1 MNVYFFK
8 LFKIDY
14 AYVLTLDLVKEREAD
29 HKDGIDGDSTERI
42 GGPNGKRHNNTSSD
56 EDVTAGKLVVFSL
69 SLLLL
74 LHISTEIWIEVLQG
88 STIGAIF
95 AFYTAAIVGIAL
107 PLSST
112 AWIRSSV
119 GICLH
124 RALELVNPRC
134 FFCFSSGMPR
144 AVPFVD
150 VFFADAMC
158 SLSKVFF
165 DWGMLWHLA
174 LHYPNPVPMDLE
186 YIVIPSIAASIP
198 YLIRAR
204 QCIVMH
210 SIGKMKNDPRRYQH
224 MLNAVKYSTS
234 LWPLLVSVYQKTAD
248 SESSKQN
255 AETLLI
261 VLFVI
266 NSTYSLAWDVIMDW
280 GMMQNPQNFAP
291 ECAGA
296 PAIGAATG
304 TRQQTCA
311 QAVLRPKLRYG
322 ASASIAILI
331 ADTVL
336 RYSWLLRFYE
346 KGIFPSTDVYILC
359 SQFLEAIRRAL
370 WNLLRVEWES
380 IKQKK
385 AAGKEDEL
393 EMAEQQSF
401 LPSPS
406 SMNMQHRIASKP

>member
-1 MNVYFFK
+1 MNVYFFR

-14 AYVLTLDLVKEREAD
+14 AYVLTLDLVNERETD
-29 HKDGIDGDSTERI
+29 LKDGIGGDSPGR
-42 GGPNGKRHNNTSSD
+42 GGLVGKRHNNTSSD
-56 EDVTAGKLVVFSL
+56 EDVTAGKLVIFSL

-74 LHISTEIWIEVLQG
+74 LHISTAIWIEVLQG
-88 STIGAIF
+88 SPIGAIF

-134 FFCFSSGMPR
+134 FCFGSGMPR

-174 LHYPNPVPMDLE
+174 LHYPNPVPIDLE

-204 QCIVMH
+204 QCLVMH

-224 MLNAVKYSTS
+224 MLK
-234 LWPLLVSVYQKTAD
+234 
-248 SESSKQN
+248 
-255 AETLLI
+255 
-261 VLFVI
+261 
-266 NSTYSLAWDVIMDW
+266 
-280 GMMQNPQNFAP
+280 
-291 ECAGA
+291 
-296 PAIGAATG
+296 
-304 TRQQTCA
+304 
-311 QAVLRPKLRYG
+311 
-322 ASASIAILI
+322 
-331 ADTVL
+331 
-336 RYSWLLRFYE
+336 
-346 KGIFPSTDVYILC
+346 
-359 SQFLEAIRRAL
+359 
-370 WNLLRVEWES
+370 
-380 IKQKK
+380 
-385 AAGKEDEL
+385 
-393 EMAEQQSF
+393 
-401 LPSPS
+401 
-406 SMNMQHRIASKP
+406 

>member
-29 HKDGIDGDSTERI
+29 HKDGIDGDSPEQRI

-134 FFCFSSGMPR
+134 FCFSSGMPR